1 MSSRALSLVVS
12 GGMFVLAG
20 SCRSDDATKPEQATY
35 VAMLSGANE
44 RPPRATSG
52 TGRATFSLSGVM
64 ASYELSVS
72 GLTGPATVAHVLI
85 GSTDATAGQVV
96 VRFDVMAATGT
107 IATGTIDLGHP
118 ITFNNT
124 TISGDS
130 LRTLL
135 DRGGAYVNVYTAA
148 YPGGEVR
155 GQILRQ

>member
-1 MSSRALSLVVS
+1 
-12 GGMFVLAG
+12 VL
-20 SCRSDDATKPEQATY
+20 
-35 VAMLSGANE
+35 
-44 RPPRATSG
+44 
-52 TGRATFSLSGVM
+52 

-85 GSTDATAGQVV
+85 GSTEATVGQVV
-96 VRFDVMAATGT
+96 MRLDITAATGT

-130 LRTLL
+130 LRSLF
-135 DRGGAYVNVYTAA
+135 DRGGAYVNVYTAT
-148 YPGGEVR
+148 YPGGEIR